1 MAKVLLLGSRGR
13 LGAALA
19 RIWSGTHDVTALSR
33 ADIDISQVGLL
44 EKALE
49 EHPFDVLVNCT
60 GATSL
65 EVCEDDPQLAARVNA
80 EAPVRL
86 AEIAAHRSARLIHF
100 GTDYV
105 FDGKKTTPY
114 SEEDEALPLS
124 EYGRTKLQ
132 GELAVV
138 GTSPTHLSVRVSWV
152 FGPDKPSFVDMIL
165 NRAATE
171 SSVVAVA
178 DKTSSPTYT
187 EDVAAWIE
195 PFLATGLPG
204 GLYHASN
211 AGACTWRDYG
221 QEALDIAD
229 RLGWPLRC
237 RVVSPIPMD
246 SMTAFRAPRPR
257 HTVLDCS
264 HLHRIASVSARPW
277 QEALA
282 LYLGGRQMSP
292 GGVISE
298 FSRLQAP

>member
-19 RIWSGTHDVTALSR
+19 RQWSAAHEVTALSR
-33 ADIDISQVGLL
+33 VDVDISLTELL

-49 EHPFDVLVNCT
+49 GHNFDVLVNCT

-65 EVCEDDPQLAARVNA
+65 EVCEDDPQLAARINA
-80 EAPVRL
+80 EAPARL
-86 AEIAAHRSARLIHF
+86 AEIAAHRGARLIHF

-105 FDGKKTTPY
+105 FDGKKSTPY
-114 SEEDEALPLS
+114 SEEDDAYPLS

-138 GTSPTHLSVRVSWV
+138 GASPKNLSVRVSWV

-165 NRAATE
+165 KRAATDSHVE
-171 SSVVAVA
+171 AVA
-178 DKTSSPTYT
+178 DKTSCPTYT
-187 EDVAAWIE
+187 EDVATWIE
-195 PFLATGLPG
+195 PFLSPGLSG
-204 GLYHASN
+204 GLYHACNS
-211 AGACTWRDYG
+211 GACTWRDYG

-229 RLGWPLRC
+229 RLGWPLQC
-237 RVVSPIPMD
+237 RVVSPIPLD

-264 HLHRIASVSARPW
+264 RLRRIASISTRPW
-277 QEALA
+277 QDALA
-282 LYLGGRQMSP
+282 SYLQGQHGFP
-292 GGVISE
+292 G
-298 FSRLQAP
+298 